1 MNLDFRKILIAVDD
15 SPYSI
20 SAVKIGFGLARAI
33 GAEVALVHVID
44 IALTAGDMMSGA
56 LAPEIMQT
64 VKESGESL
72 LSEMR
77 DRYGE
82 GIITRTYMPDDRP
95 VHGIL
100 KTAEECQPDLIIL
113 GTHGRSGLDH
123 LLMGSVAEH
132 VVRKSSWPVLVVPKT
147 DKNKTVS

>member
-1 MNLDFRKILIAVDD
+1 MNLDFKKILIAVDD
-15 SPYSI
+15 SPYSAR
-20 SAVKIGFGLARAI
+20 AVGIGFSLARAV
-33 GAEVALVHVID
+33 GAEVALVHVVD
-44 IALTAGDMMSGA
+44 IALMAGDMMSGA
-56 LAPEIMQT
+56 LAPEIIQT

-72 LSEMR
+72 LSEMIKT
-77 DRYGE
+77 YGE
-82 GIITRTYMPDDRP
+82 GVDIKTYMPDDRP

-100 KTAEECQPDLIIL
+100 ATAEEFQPDLLIL

-147 DKNKTVS
+147 DKKETV